1 MAQCGSKGSFIN
13 IAQMIAL
20 VGQQSI
26 SGKRPSDGFE
36 VNYRLSNPNPADSKS
51 KTISE
56 SFIATF

>member
-1 MAQCGSKGSFIN
+1 MAECGSKGSFIN

-36 VNYRLSNPNPADSKS
+36 VGLNKISLY
-51 KTISE
+51 TIWKKKGEYVSSE
-56 SFIATF
+56 

>member
-1 MAQCGSKGSFIN
+1 MYSKNNTPLTMAQCGSKGSFIN

-36 VNYRLSNPNPADSKS
+36 VFLK
-51 KTISE
+51 I
-56 SFIATF
+56 F